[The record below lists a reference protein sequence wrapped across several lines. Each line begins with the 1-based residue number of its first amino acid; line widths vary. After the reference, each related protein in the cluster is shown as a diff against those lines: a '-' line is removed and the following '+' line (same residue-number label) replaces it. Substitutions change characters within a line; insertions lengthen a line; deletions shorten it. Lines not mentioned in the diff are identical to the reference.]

1 MIGYKGFHLSRVGF
15 IILLL
20 TFSWCVEPYDFRIV
34 NNDPTLAIESY
45 ISNKSYIESLEFP
58 SDGRYFEV
66 NLKWTSDVINIHDE
80 VESNAKV
87 VLINS
92 LNEEWAYEEMPTGS
106 GRYILFKDD
115 FKALRS
121 IKYKLEISLSNG
133 DQYESSWEAL
143 PESHPREMGKISF
156 KEIVKQEYVYKADE
170 KVIDDF
176 DGIDLYVDLPSNTN
190 SSPVFYKWSF
200 TPTWIHIATFTRPS
214 QPIHKCWITNKNYL
228 SNYVLQ
234 KDNSGGYP
242 QKQIFIGTTGNSRVY
257 KKFSLLVSQFSMSEG
272 YFLFWKE
279 LQEQTKS
286 GGLFDAPPFNLQT
299 NFKAIN
305 ATKPVSGYFGVVEEQ
320 EKRWYFS
327 IDDLSYNI
335 YDNVDDL
342 CNIFYGPDGPGGPEC
357 YNCLDYASG
366 NSTNQK
372 PIWWED

>member
-1 MIGYKGFHLSRVGF
+1 MRFKGFYLSRVGF

-34 NNDPTLAIESY
+34 NNDPSLAIESY
-45 ISNKSYIESLEFP
+45 ISNKSYSESLELP

-92 LNEEWAYEEMPTGS
+92 LNEEWDYEEMPPGS

-115 FKALRS
+115 FKALKS
-121 IKYKLEISLSNG
+121 IKYKLEIRLSNG
-133 DQYESSWEAL
+133 DQYESSWEEL
-143 PESHPREMGKISF
+143 PESAPGEMGEISF
-156 KEIVKQEYVYKADE
+156 KEIDKQGYIYKAGE
-170 KVIDDF
+170 KVIDDIK
-176 DGIDLYVDLPSNTN
+176 GIDLYVDLPVNSN
-190 SSPVFYKWSF
+190 SSPIFYKWNF

-214 QPIHKCWITNKNYL
+214 QAIHQCWITNKNYL

-234 KDNSGGYP
+234 KNDNGGYP
-242 QKQIFIGTTGNSRVY
+242 QKHIFIETTGNSRVY
-257 KKFSLLVSQFSMSEG
+257 KNFSLLVSQFSMSEG

-299 NFKAIN
+299 NFKAVN
-305 ATKPVSGYFGVVEEQ
+305 SNQPVSGYFGVVCEQ
-320 EKRWYFS
+320 AKRWYFN

-335 YDNVDDL
+335 YDNIDDL
-342 CNIFYGPDGPGGPEC
+342 CNISYGPDGPGGPEC
-357 YNCLDYASG
+357 YSCLDYPSG
-366 NSTNQK
+366 KSTNQE
-372 PIWWED
+372 PVWWEN